1 MKFNHRE
8 LLGRMKAC
16 DYTQERLAGAIGINL
31 STLSAKL
38 NGQSYFSAKE
48 MDLISKE
55 LNISTG
61 DIGKYFFAH

>member
-31 STLSAKL
+31 STLNSKL

-48 MDLISKE
+48 MDAICRELDIS
-55 LNISTG
+55 LC
-61 DIGKYFFAH
+61 DIERYFFAH